1 MDGFLGVNM
10 HDSITIAN
18 NAKMGTQVAIKGL
31 LILFRVIAK
40 RLGTSTRFIKKNV
53 KAVTSDGNNILGCLL
68 VFKFACSGTL
78 VALLRGCFVKDS
90 RGLRGGLPSCL
101 MPPVVLLLSALYT
114 SDIVT

>member
-1 MDGFLGVNM
+1 VDGFLGVKM
-10 HDSITIAN
+10 HDSKAIAD
-18 NAKMGTQVAIKGL
+18 NANAGIFADAGL
-31 LILFRVIAK
+31 LPLIRVKAK
-40 RLGTSTRFIKKNV
+40 SLALTRFAMKGV
-53 KAVTSDGNNILGCLL
+53 EAVASDGINGLECYL